1 MKKKIAV
8 AAVLLLAVLLVCAGC
23 ADSISP
29 ASGASIVGTWVA
41 ESGGRYEGVT
51 LTFDDNGN
59 VTYREDTYT
68 CTGTYEITQSLAG
81 EYVNL
86 NMGEHRDFYWQDTFL
101 VWDETKT
108 KLIHDTYVGR
118 ISETYFS
125 KQ

>member
-68 CTGTYEITQSLAG
+68 CTGTYEVVNAIGGDYVYLRMTEHIDLYWKQSKL
-81 EYVNL
+81 Y
-86 NMGEHRDFYWQDTFL
+86 
-101 VWDETKT
+101 WDETNT
-108 KLIHDTYVGR
+108 KLIHRGR
-118 ISETYFS
+118 TYFS